1 MVGWFCDSFS
11 CYWWVKAKRFQVW
24 MPLLTLF
31 VVQAS
36 NLLYILV
43 LLNAT
48 SNANNI

>member
-1 MVGWFCDSFS
+1 MVGCFCGSFS
-11 CYWWVKAKRFQVW
+11 CYWWVKAKRFLVW

-43 LLNAT
+43 LLNAA